1 MFEMEFYEDFQDEP
15 TNIKVVGIGGGGGK
29 IVSYMVRNGVKGP
42 EFIIMNTDIQDL
54 RKHQADKKIQLG
66 RHTTKGR
73 GAGSDPSKGRRA
85 AEESAETVR
94 EALMG
99 ADVVFVVACLG
110 GGTGTGAA
118 PVVAKV
124 AKENNALTIGVATL
138 PFDFEG
144 AVKKEN
150 AVRGIEELRKNV
162 DTLIVLSNN
171 KLAQVAG
178 SGVSIIE
185 AFDSMNDFVSAGIRA
200 ISDLITQPGEIN
212 LDLADLDR
220 VLRESGDALLGVGEA
235 GGEGRAREAIRKA
248 MGSPFLENA
257 TVEGATKILVN
268 IWGSESDLSL
278 LEVKEIMDAVTQ
290 ESKARDNDIVF
301 GVTTDPA
308 FEGRIKVALIA
319 TGYPSPLIS
328 QSNAGEL
335 SEDRRYI
342 KPSSDSYSS
351 VEKDYTKEITREG
364 VFESWRRRF

>member
-268 IWGSESDLSL
+268 I
-278 LEVKEIMDAVTQ
+278 
-290 ESKARDNDIVF
+290 
-301 GVTTDPA
+301 
-308 FEGRIKVALIA
+308 
-319 TGYPSPLIS
+319 
-328 QSNAGEL
+328 
-335 SEDRRYI
+335 
-342 KPSSDSYSS
+342 
-351 VEKDYTKEITREG
+351 
-364 VFESWRRRF
+364 